1 LTRFPGVGNNE
12 RRRRINYDK
21 VILRS
26 RPAGSA
32 LTTEK
37 ELLVMRSRPVYVRVS
52 ILILLA
58 MVASCGS
65 IFGQSDV
72 ARRTV
77 AVTYPLDETVVVKFR
92 GTTLLPRLKGEA
104 KVKRAGRR
112 GTRVEL
118 SIDNLPRA
126 NELGGIYTTFV
137 LWAISP
143 SGSVDNLGEI
153 KRGGSAFIASKLD
166 VTTPLQTFA
175 LIVTAEPHFL
185 MKVPSRMVVLEN
197 IAPERPGKSQIET
210 VNVQY
215 IGNSSDYFRDPR
227 VPEIASTDLKEIPV
241 SLLGARQ
248 ALNLARF
255 AGAQQD
261 APQELQEAEDLLLL
275 AEKALRFNEPTP
287 DVDVKARKA
296 TSFGVKAE
304 EMAATRRASR
314 LRREDTQRRDEELR
328 SAETNAASL
337 QHEIEQLRADL
348 DREQRARELAE
359 RDATAA
365 NEQLREQR
373 SEVARLRDELQT
385 VRSEGE
391 AAKIN
396 LARIEGA
403 KHAED
408 ERRDAETRDQQRR
421 ATEAAL
427 KQALAKFGTVKQTAR
442 GFQLLLPESIWSAPR
457 AATLLS
463 SAAAKLEPLAALVAS
478 NPDYQIVIET
488 YTDNKGDE
496 VSLQQLTQ
504 ERARQLS
511 DRFQAAGVDAAR
523 LQANGMG
530 AANPLATNATLNGRA
545 RNRRTEITFTVPRST
560 AINE

>member
-1 LTRFPGVGNNE
+1 
-12 RRRRINYDK
+12 
-21 VILRS
+21 
-26 RPAGSA
+26 
-32 LTTEK
+32 
-37 ELLVMRSRPVYVRVS
+37 MRSRSVPARFTMLS
-52 ILILLA
+52 LA
-58 MVASCGS
+58 FFTATAA
-65 IFGQSDV
+65 IFAQSDLP
-72 ARRTV
+72 RRTI
-77 AVTYPLDETVVVKFR
+77 AITYPLDETVLVKFQ

-118 SIDNLPRA
+118 AIDNLPRA

-153 KRGGSAFIASKLD
+153 KRGGSQFIASKLD

-197 IAPERPGKSQIET
+197 IAPQRPGKSQIEA

-215 IGNSSDYFRDPR
+215 IGNSSDYFKDPR
-227 VPEIASTDLKEIPV
+227 VPEIAATDYKELPV

-248 ALNLARF
+248 AVNLARF

-261 APQELQEAEDLLLL
+261 APQELQQAEDLLLT
-275 AEKALRFNEPTP
+275 AEKAYRFNEPTA
-287 DVDVKARKA
+287 DVDVKARTA

-304 EMAATRRASR
+304 EMAASRRSAR
-314 LRREDTQRRDEELR
+314 LRREETQRRDEALR
-328 SAETNAASL
+328 SAEMTAESA
-337 QHEIEQLRADL
+337 QRQIEQLRGDL
-348 DREQRARELAE
+348 EREQRARELAE
-359 RDATAA
+359 RDAATA

-385 VRSEGE
+385 VRSEGD

-403 KHAED
+403 KRAED
-408 ERRDAETRDQQRR
+408 ERKEAEAREQQRR
-421 ATEAAL
+421 AAEATL
-427 KQALAKFGTVKQTAR
+427 KQTLAKYGTVKETSR
-442 GFQLLLPESIWSAPR
+442 GFQLLLPESIWSSPR
-457 AATLLS
+457 AATLVS

-488 YTDNKGDE
+488 YTDSKGDE

-511 DRFQAAGVDAAR
+511 DRFQAAGVEASR

-530 AANPLATNATLNGRA
+530 AANPLATNATLSGRA
-545 RNRRTEITFTVPRST
+545 RNRRTEITFTVVPVSKT
-560 AINE
+560 ASSQ